1 MTDSVA
7 RPVRLTRSAPR
18 AFSALAVSL
27 IALTA
32 GGTVLAEKADGGCK
46 ADTMVVFDASGSML
60 LYTDGQTRLDMARRA
75 LAEVLPEMTE
85 SRRTGLVTYGGVLD
99 RRPPARCG
107 NIEMRLPPKRDAA
120 PAILDILGKIL
131 PQGWTPATAAVEY
144 AAEALGYREKSA
156 TIVLVTDGEE
166 NCGGSPCAVA
176 QTLRSNARNLVV
188 HVVGYFLG
196 PQQAMQVACLAT
208 ETGGLYV
215 PAHSFDELRQA
226 LRKVARCPEV
236 S

>member
-1 MTDSVA
+1 MTPSCAPAHRRSPTLRHTLSAIVVSV
-7 RPVRLTRSAPR
+7 
-18 AFSALAVSL
+18 
-27 IALTA
+27 IALTT
-32 GGTVLAEKADGGCK
+32 GGTVLAEKSDGGCK
-46 ADTMVVFDASGSML
+46 ADTMVVFDASGSMM
-60 LYTDGQTRLDMARRA
+60 LYTDGRTRLDMARTA
-75 LAEVLPEMTE
+75 LAEVLPELTE
-85 SRRTGLVTYGGVLD
+85 TRRTGLVTYGGVLD

-107 NIEMRLPPKRDAA
+107 NIELRLSPKANAA

-166 NCGGSPCAVA
+166 NCGGHPCAAA
-176 QTLRSNARNLVV
+176 QALRANARNLVV

>member
-1 MTDSVA
+1 MRIFRAFQPRRSTV
-7 RPVRLTRSAPR
+7 VRRT
-18 AFSALAVSL
+18 FSALAVSVF
-27 IALTA
+27 ALTA
-32 GGTVLAEKADGGCK
+32 GGTVLAEKIDSGCK
-46 ADTMVVFDASGSML
+46 TDTMVVFDASGSML
-60 LYTDGQTRLDMARRA
+60 LYTDGETRLAIARRA
-75 LAEVLPEMTE
+75 LAEVLPELTA
-85 SRRTGLVTYGGVLD
+85 SRKTGLVTYGGVLD

-107 NIEMRLPPKRDAA
+107 NIELRIAPKREAA
-120 PAILDILGKIL
+120 PAILEILTQIL

-166 NCGGSPCAVA
+166 NCGGQPCATA
-176 QTLRSNARNLVV
+176 QALRANARNLVV
-188 HVVGYFLG
+188 HVIGYFLG

-215 PAHSFDELRQA
+215 PAHTFDDLRQA
-226 LRKVARCPEV
+226 LRKVVRCPEV